1 MLSLLCLAPETTLVI
16 SPTQKLLE
24 ETRIFPRKRCK
35 WPGILKF
42 EKSHQPC
49 VVEDISAGGCR
60 IATKTKGLKS
70 NQKIVLEVESKMLR
84 FHGEVRWIRTDEAG
98 IEFLYQD

>member
-1 MLSLLCLAPETTLVI
+1 MLP
-16 SPTQKLLE
+16 PTQKLLE

-42 EKSHQPC
+42 ENSHQPC

-60 IATKTKGLKS
+60 IATKTKGLTH
-70 NQKIVLEVESKMLR
+70 NEKIVLEVESKKLR